1 MVSDR
6 RVALVSGG
14 SRGIG
19 RAICLA
25 LADMG
30 IDIAISYRKDSEAA
44 EKTMR
49 DVISR
54 GSEAMVI
61 PGGVE
66 DPDHVERLVDQ
77 VVQRFGGIDILV
89 HAAGNASRGNH
100 VADTDPDELPRLM
113 NVHAFAAHHLARSV
127 LPSMR
132 SRGGGDIVL
141 ITSIISNGPR
151 PGAAPYV
158 MAKAALDALGY
169 TLAMEERANGIRVN
183 LIAPGLV
190 ATDMGDRLIRATQG
204 HESAS
209 DLDAIAP
216 FGRVCRPE
224 DVAACAAFLVS
235 DGGGYI
241 TGQRIAVDGGES
253 WGWWGPDPAKHSQS
267 SDPASPTDVEIP

>member
-1 MVSDR
+1 MPENR

-19 RAICLA
+19 RATCLA

-30 IDIAISYRKDSEAA
+30 IDIAIGYRKETGAA
-44 EKTMR
+44 EETLR
-49 DVISR
+49 EVVSR
-54 GSEAMVI
+54 GSQAIAVQAAIEDPESVSAFVAQ
-61 PGGVE
+61 VE
-66 DPDHVERLVDQ
+66 D
-77 VVQRFGGIDILV
+77 RFGGVDILV
-89 HAAGNASRGNH
+89 HAAGNASRGNF
-100 VADTDPDELPRLM
+100 VADTDPYELGRLM
-113 NVHAFAAHHLARSV
+113 NVHAFGAHHLARCV

-132 SRGGGDIVL
+132 TRGRGDIIL
-141 ITSIISNGPR
+141 ITSIISDGPR

-190 ATDMGDRLIRATQG
+190 ATDMGDRLIKATQG
-204 HESAS
+204 KDSAS
-209 DLDAIAP
+209 DLDDIAP

-224 DVAACAAFLVS
+224 DVAACVAFLAS
-235 DGGGYI
+235 ESGGYI

-253 WGWWGPDPAKHSQS
+253 WGWWGPDPKEQLE
-267 SDPASPTDVEIP
+267 TK

>member
-1 MVSDR
+1 MAAHG
-6 RVALVSGG
+6 RVALVTGG

-30 IDIAISYRKDSEAA
+30 IDVAISYRKDSEAA
-44 EKTMR
+44 ATTVH
-49 DVISR
+49 DVTSR
-54 GSEAMVI
+54 GVQAIAVQ
-61 PGGVE
+61 GGVE
-66 DPDHVERLVDQ
+66 DPAHVQDLVEQ

-89 HAAGNASRGNH
+89 HAAGNASRGNL
-100 VADTDPDELPRLM
+100 VADTDPAELPRLM

-141 ITSIISNGPR
+141 ITSIISDGPR

-158 MAKAALDALGY
+158 MAKAALDAFGY
-169 TLAMEERANGIRVN
+169 TLAMEERDNGIRVN

-190 ATDMGDRLIRATQG
+190 ATDMGDRLIQATQG
-204 HESAS
+204 HQSAS

-235 DGGGYI
+235 EGGGYI

-253 WGWWGPDPAKHSQS
+253 WGWWAPDPAMRSQ
-267 SDPASPTDVEIP
+267 